1 MARPRQNL
9 RGICEILEERRVC
22 LPPHDHRIRDG
33 QAAFEC
39 RLVHSDW
46 IWETHQRPL
55 GGTPAPQTMAAAAGH
70 VSLGNYSR
78 YIRRRP
84 VQKLQLSLPLLAP
97 DHAVPPA
104 VPG

>member
-55 GGTPAPQTMAAAAGH
+55 GGTPARQTMAAAAGH
-70 VSLGNYSR
+70 VSLGNYSP
-78 YIRRRP
+78 YLRRP
-84 VQKLQLSLPLLAP
+84 PLQSLYVWLPLFTA
-97 DHAVPPA
+97 AGTVPH
-104 VPG
+104 G